1 MTGLI
6 VRQYFTF
13 IAKKIKIS
21 ITSRRINYLPSCKKE
36 SNPLII
42 SQFPFFNTSFRSA
55 YIFLNISSNPAKM
68 NLFMAVAT

>member
-21 ITSRRINYLPSCKKE
+21 MHLLE
-36 SNPLII
+36 D
-42 SQFPFFNTSFRSA
+42 
-55 YIFLNISSNPAKM
+55 
-68 NLFMAVAT
+68 